1 MGAGILLLVI
11 GVAGTGWGAMYLFNV
26 RGAADKIAARRN
38 EVRAVTAART
48 MNLAL
53 TEPSRFGPWFFRITA
68 GVIMAVSLPL
78 GFVGL
83 AVTFAG

>member
-1 MGAGILLLVI
+1 MGAGILLLTI
-11 GVAGTGWGAMYLFNV
+11 GVAGTGWGARYLFNV

-38 EVRAVTAART
+38 AVRAVTAART

-68 GVIMAVSLPL
+68 GVTMASSLL
-78 GFVGL
+78 LAFAGL
-83 AVTFAG
+83 ALTFAG